1 MELYGT
7 ANSPY
12 TRIVRVLAAEL
23 GLEPELRPMAWRETP
38 DALFALNPTGRVPVL
53 VDGTRRVTDSRVICA
68 YLAQHP
74 QARPAPDLRLPGGST
89 RWDEEGL
96 VTLAYGILDSGGV
109 LRVFR
114 DPPAVTHPYLERSGR
129 RIGTSLAAIDQR
141 CAGGHLVEAGTFG
154 LAEIAVLT
162 AVDAMAATGLAAL
175 EQYRQLQGVR
185 ERWRDRPSL
194 AATAPRFG

>member
-23 GLEPELRPMAWRETP
+23 GFEPQLRPMAWRETP

-53 VDGTRRVTDSRVICA
+53 IDGDLRLTDSRVICA

-74 QARPAPDLRLPGGST
+74 QARVPSDLRLPAGHS
-89 RWDEEGL
+89 RWDEENL
-96 VTLAYGILDSGGV
+96 MTLAYGILDSGGV
-109 LRVFR
+109 LRVMR
-114 DPPAVTHPYLERSGR
+114 DPPAVTHPYLDRSSR
-129 RIGTSLAAIDQR
+129 RIESSLAAIDQR
-141 CAGGHLVEAGTFG
+141 CARGYLIEAGTFG
-154 LAEIAVLT
+154 LAEITVLT
-162 AVDAMAATGLAAL
+162 AADAMAAAGLAAVD
-175 EQYRQLQGVR
+175 QYRQLQVVR

-194 AATAPRFG
+194 VATAPRFG